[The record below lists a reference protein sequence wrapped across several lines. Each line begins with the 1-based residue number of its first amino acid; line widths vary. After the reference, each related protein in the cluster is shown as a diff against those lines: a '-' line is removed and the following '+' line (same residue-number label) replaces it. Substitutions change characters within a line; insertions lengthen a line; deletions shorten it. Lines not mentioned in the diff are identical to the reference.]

1 MNERPKILVVYYTQT
16 GQLKRIIDHV
26 LAPLEGKADITF
38 EQLVP
43 VTPFPFPWGKQ
54 QFYDTMPETIQST
67 PRAIQPVKVDVNAR
81 FDLVIMAYQP
91 WFLSPSQ
98 PTAAFLQSEAAKQLL
113 KGKKVVT
120 LIGSRNMWLNAQE
133 KVKNY
138 LRQAG
143 ADLVGNIVLVDK
155 SPNLISVITILRWA
169 FKGKKEATRFLPQAG
184 VQENEIITSS
194 RFAGPIENALLR
206 NQWEE
211 LHPQLLALDAV
222 ELIPNLVVLEGKG
235 IKAFRFW
242 AKFISAKGGPGAA
255 SRQGRVSMYRGLLLA
270 GIFVLTPI
278 SLITSIIQLNLKKAK
293 LRREVEY
300 YKGISLR

>member
-1 MNERPKILVVYYTQT
+1 MNERPKVLVVYYTQT

-54 QFYDTMPETIQST
+54 QFYDTMPETIQAT
-67 PRAIQPVKVDVNAR
+67 PRAIQPVKVDVNAQ
-81 FDLVIMAYQP
+81 FDLVILAYQP

-98 PTAAFLQSEAAKQLL
+98 PTAAFLQSETAKQLL
-113 KGKKVVT
+113 RGKKVVT
-120 LIGSRNMWLNAQE
+120 LVGSRNMWLNAQE

-138 LRQAG
+138 LQQAS
-143 ADLVGNIVLVDK
+143 ASLVGNIVLVDK

-194 RFAGPIENALLR
+194 RFAGPIENALLH

-211 LHPQLLALDAV
+211 LHPQLLSLDAV

-255 SRQGRVSMYRGLLLA
+255 SRQGRVSMYRGLLLV

-278 SLITSIIQLNLKKAK
+278 SLITSIIQLNLKKNQ
-293 LRREVEY
+293 LRREVDY

>member
-54 QFYDTMPETIQST
+54 EFYDTMPETIQAT
-67 PRAIQPVKVDVNAR
+67 PRGIQPLKVDMNAH
-81 FDLVIMAYQP
+81 FDLVILAYQP

-98 PTAAFLQSEAAKQLL
+98 PVAAFLQSESGKQLL
-113 KGKKVVT
+113 KGNKVLT
-120 LIGSRNMWLNAQE
+120 LVGSRNMWLNAQE
-133 KVKNY
+133 KVKTY
-138 LRQAG
+138 LHNAG
-143 ADLVGNIVLVDK
+143 ATLVGNIVLVDK

-194 RFAGPIENALLR
+194 RFAGPISEALQKK
-206 NQWEE
+206 QWDD
-211 LHPQLLALDAV
+211 LHPELMKLDAV

-235 IKAFRFW
+235 HRAFKFW

-255 SRQGRVSMYRGLLLA
+255 SRQGRVSMYRGLLLV

-293 LRREVEY
+293 LRREVDY
-300 YKGISLR
+300 YKGIALR

>member
-1 MNERPKILVVYYTQT
+1 MNERPKVLVVYYTQT

-54 QFYDTMPETIQST
+54 QFYDTMPETIQAT
-67 PRAIQPVKVDVNAR
+67 PRAIQPVKVDVNAP
-81 FDLVIMAYQP
+81 FDLVILAYQP

-98 PTAAFLQSEAAKQLL
+98 PTAAFLQSETAKQLL
-113 KGKKVVT
+113 RGKKVVT
-120 LIGSRNMWLNAQE
+120 LVGSRNMWLNAQE

-138 LRQAG
+138 LQQAG
-143 ADLVGNIVLVDK
+143 ASLVGNIVLVDK

-194 RFAGPIENALLR
+194 RFAGPIENALLHH
-206 NQWEE
+206 QWEE
-211 LHPQLLALDAV
+211 LHPQLLSLDAV

-255 SRQGRVSMYRGLLLA
+255 SRQGRVSMYRGLLLV

-278 SLITSIIQLNLKKAK
+278 SLITSIIQLNLKKNQ
-293 LRREVEY
+293 LRREVDY

>member
-54 QFYDTMPETIQST
+54 EFYDTMPETIQST
-67 PRAIQPVKVDVNAR
+67 PRAIQPIKVDVNTH

-120 LIGSRNMWLNAQE
+120 LVGSRNMWLNAQE

-138 LRQAG
+138 LNQAG
-143 ADLVGNIVLVDK
+143 AGLVGNIVLVDK

-184 VQENEIITSS
+184 IQENEIITSG

-211 LHPQLLALDAV
+211 LQPQLLSLDAV
-222 ELIPNLVVLEGKG
+222 ELVPNLVVLEGKG

-242 AKFISAKGGPGAA
+242 AKFISSKGGPGAA
-255 SRQGRVSMYRGLLLA
+255 SRQGRVTMYRALLLA

-278 SLITSIIQLNLKKAK
+278 SLITSLIQINLKKAQ
-293 LRREVEY
+293 LRRDVDY